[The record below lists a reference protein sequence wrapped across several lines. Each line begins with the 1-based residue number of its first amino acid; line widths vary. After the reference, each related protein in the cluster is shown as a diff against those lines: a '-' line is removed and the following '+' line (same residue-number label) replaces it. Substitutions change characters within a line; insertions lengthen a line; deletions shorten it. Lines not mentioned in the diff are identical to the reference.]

1 MFSISGMF
9 GREQARVARKASSPR
24 SSPYTAPG
32 KSTLSQILRL
42 LALSVE
48 QGRPNSPS
56 FHLSLSYGK
65 TRNIN
70 QPHQCGGTED
80 KALSPIQKDLFGC
93 SNDCSLS
100 PICQRSEPGL
110 ANTACCSA
118 LSLFAESAATPV
130 RKHSGDFIQDQLSTD
145 ISDSSREEKEKS
157 TSLLPPTG
165 ASPLSKTWVPSESLP
180 NSERS
185 MAAVCLLQEAHNN
198 FHCISAGSE
207 TVTNICTQDVANS
220 ASPILCSKVL
230 SGTNVSPQLV
240 VIVSFLRENVRSK
253 KITNIVQHKH
263 V

>member
-1 MFSISGMF
+1 MFSIIGMF
-9 GREQARVARKASSPR
+9 GREQARAARKASSPR
-24 SSPYTAPG
+24 SSSYTAPG

-48 QGRPNSPS
+48 QGRPGSPS
-56 FHLSLSYGK
+56 FHLSLSYGE

-130 RKHSGDFIQDQLSTD
+130 RKHMVTLSRT
-145 ISDSSREEKEKS
+145 SSALTYLTPLEKKRKNQHLYFHQPELAHCQRLWCHQNHCQRVKGAWQQCACCRKLTTTS
-157 TSLLPPTG
+157 TALAQALKQSPTSAHRMWQTLHRQSCAHWCFQVPMFPPN
-165 ASPLSKTWVPSESLP
+165 L
-180 NSERS
+180 
-185 MAAVCLLQEAHNN
+185 
-198 FHCISAGSE
+198 
-207 TVTNICTQDVANS
+207 
-220 ASPILCSKVL
+220 
-230 SGTNVSPQLV
+230 
-240 VIVSFLRENVRSK
+240 VIVSRENVRSK